1 MSFIDTKLIPVSQRI
16 ADNKYIKCLAG
27 GSMSLMAII
36 LIGAVFNLL
45 NSIGFEWYQN
55 FIQGIGINYLFNLIY
70 NACMNLMSVFIVY
83 SVGFNSAKIFGHEEL
98 AFNNGF
104 LAEVAFFIL
113 MPIGSY
119 TAEGAFGATNFYAID
134 YLGSHGVF
142 LALITGIVV
151 TKINIFIVE
160 KKITIKMPAGVPQ
173 NVLGFLYSFD
183 SRHSHRIPVRHYQLV
198 VYHDSLGQCGRCDL
212 WPAPDPTVRTDRLLC
227 PLL

>member
-1 MSFIDTKLIPVSQRI
+1 MQNRSIQIFLQSKQSLPMLYYRQQNSDCWPADLRSHQKQEEIFMSEKKNPLSGFIEDKLIPASQKI

-55 FIQGIGINYLFNLIY
+55 FITSCGLGYLFNLIY

-83 SVGFNSAKIFGHEEL
+83 SVGYNSANIFEHEEL

-119 TAEGAFGATNFYAID
+119 TPEGA
-134 YLGSHGVF
+134 
-142 LALITGIVV
+142 
-151 TKINIFIVE
+151 
-160 KKITIKMPAGVPQ
+160 
-173 NVLGFLYSFD
+173 
-183 SRHSHRIPVRHYQLV
+183 
-198 VYHDSLGQCGRCDL
+198 
-212 WPAPDPTVRTDRLLC
+212 
-227 PLL
+227 